1 MSMSH
6 VLFLSLDQTNIDWR
20 GTNPSR

>member
-6 VLFLSLDQTNIDWR
+6 VLFLSLDQINIDWR